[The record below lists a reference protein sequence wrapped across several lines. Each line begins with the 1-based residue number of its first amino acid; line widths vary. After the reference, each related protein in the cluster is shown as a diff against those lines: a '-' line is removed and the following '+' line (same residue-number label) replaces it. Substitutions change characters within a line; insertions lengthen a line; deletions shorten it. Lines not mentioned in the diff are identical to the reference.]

1 MSNAMLNIY
10 IRVIKKRLN
19 EGEDLE
25 TILGDYTKLTEDEIT
40 LIREKINS

>member
-19 EGEDLE
+19 EGEDLD
-25 TILGDYTKLTEDEIT
+25 TILVDYTKLTEDEIT